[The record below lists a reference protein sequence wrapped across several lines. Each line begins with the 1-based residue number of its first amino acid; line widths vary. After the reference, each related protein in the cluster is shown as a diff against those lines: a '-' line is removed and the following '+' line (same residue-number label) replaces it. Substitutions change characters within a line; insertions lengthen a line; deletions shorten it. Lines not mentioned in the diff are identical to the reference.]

1 MTDEL
6 RVIDGGTGAPN
17 AVLKTLSLTGF
28 KSFLHTTTLEF
39 APGITA
45 IIGPNGS
52 GKCVLGSSL
61 VTLAD
66 GREMPIA
73 ELVDAALARSSDV
86 EVLDDGVITY
96 ENPQRIRVLSL

>member
-52 GKCVLGSSL
+52 GKSN
-61 VTLAD
+61 
-66 GREMPIA
+66 IA
-73 ELVDAALARSSDV
+73 EAVKWALAETNARHLRAKKGEELIFGGSETRRSV
-86 EVLDDGVITY
+86 GMA
-96 ENPQRIRVLSL
+96 